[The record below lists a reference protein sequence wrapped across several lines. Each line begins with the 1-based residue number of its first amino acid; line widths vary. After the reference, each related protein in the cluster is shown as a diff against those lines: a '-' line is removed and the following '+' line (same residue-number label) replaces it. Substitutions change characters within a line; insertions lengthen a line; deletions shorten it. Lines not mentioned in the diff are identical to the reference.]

1 MIIFEADDPLVLN
14 GTYDQEGY
22 KPGERA
28 RIAKAEAR
36 AQKEAGDTMSKKK
49 KPAPRATRST
59 MKASKPTSA
68 RKPQTV
74 PVVRHRTNTIKGNGA
89 PASSRE
95 VAPPTVT
102 IGEAMRRAVAE
113 LGETVID
120 DNMAPAQMRQLAECY
135 EQVAREQAAYGERC
149 EQSKLAKKSL
159 DSATALL
166 LEKVRTF
173 THVTPLPLFDGQQ
186 READQA
192 NMLDSVEAGE

>member
-1 MIIFEADDPLVLN
+1 MFIFEADDPLVLN
-14 GTYDQEGY
+14 GTYDQEGF

-36 AQKEAGDTMSKKK
+36 AQKEAGDMTKKK
-49 KPAPRATRST
+49 KPAPRPTRGL

-74 PVVRHRTNTIKGNGA
+74 PIVRHRTNTIKANGGLA
-89 PASSRE
+89 ESRE
-95 VAPPTVT
+95 VAPTVT

-120 DNMAPAQMRQLAECY
+120 DNLAPAQMRQLSECY
-135 EQVAREQAAYGERC
+135 EQVAREQACYNERVDLA
-149 EQSKLAKKSL
+149 KVAKKSL
-159 DSATALL
+159 VSATALL

-173 THVTPLPLFDGQQ
+173 THATPLPLFDK
-186 READQA
+186 ADRDLPDG
-192 NMLDSVEAGE
+192 NLFKDVEAGA